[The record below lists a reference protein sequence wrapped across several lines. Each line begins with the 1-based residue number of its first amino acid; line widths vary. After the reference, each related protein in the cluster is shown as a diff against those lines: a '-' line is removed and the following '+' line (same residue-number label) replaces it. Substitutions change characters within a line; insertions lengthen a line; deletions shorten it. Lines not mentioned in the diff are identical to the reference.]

1 MIDKTSM
8 MNTNISALARQAAD
22 THTAGLANPTGAT
35 ALRQRLLEAGRY
47 QPLSGWPAG
56 SVSGT
61 DDRCLA
67 VCCRSAERVCPHHPG
82 FRIGKGNRFGQSHG
96 HTAGFF
102 SWISDD
108 PECPKQSIECL

>member
-22 THTAGLANPTGAT
+22 THTTGLANPTGAT
-35 ALRQRLLEAGRY
+35 ALRQRLLERQIPA
-47 QPLSGWPAG
+47 LSGWPAVPFPERMTDALR
-56 SVSGT
+56 SV
-61 DDRCLA
+61 
-67 VCCRSAERVCPHHPG
+67 AEAQNESPASPG